1 MTWLQ
6 RIEAA
11 LQTGEFT
18 QDDKE
23 KAGEWNTCAVGEHL
37 YPVHGDHRK
46 WHFPKGVNMLGLDF
60 VDAVYDDHPDVAMLL
75 WKEIQEEIRK

>member
-18 QDDKE
+18 EDDKE
-23 KAGEWNTCAVGEHL
+23 KAGNWNTCSVGEHL
-37 YPVHGDHRK
+37 VPR
-46 WHFPKGVNMLGLDF
+46 LGLHYSTVAIDNRIWDLGF
-60 VDAVYDDHPDVAMLL
+60 DLSVAVGQDRPDQAMLL
-75 WKEIQEEIRK
+75 WKEIQEKI